1 MNPEDLSAHTPVMQQ
16 YLALKAQHRQQ
27 LLFYRMGDFYELF
40 YEDAEKAARLLDITL
55 TRRGMSAGAPIP
67 MAGVPHHAAEQYLAR
82 LVKLGESVALCEQ
95 VGDPANSKGPVQRQV
110 VRIITPGTL
119 TDAALLEEHRN
130 TLLAALAVQDK
141 TAGLATLNLSSGE
154 LNVSQFSLEDL
165 PAELE
170 RVQPSEILVAETLQH
185 PLLQQHPAVQRLQ
198 AWHFDHQGAQQQLC
212 QQFGVHD
219 LSAWGVQ
226 EVPLGIAAAGALL
239 HYARHTQRQALP
251 HLQGLSV
258 QLPRD
263 WVRMD
268 AVTRRNLEISETLRG
283 DRGPTLLSVLD
294 TCVNP
299 MGRRLLHRWLHH
311 PLRERR
317 IVQERLDAVTAL
329 VAEGT
334 AQPALA
340 LQVLLRQC
348 CDVERIAGRIALESA
363 RPRDLAA
370 LRATLDLMATVHS
383 SLQPLG
389 SAGRLQTLGTT
400 LQQLP
405 EAIAR
410 QLHQV
415 LAAEPGAQVRDGGV
429 IAPHHDGTLD
439 ELRHLQSDC
448 GTVLL
453 EMERQERER
462 TGIATLKVEY
472 NRVHGFY
479 IEVGQAHLARIPAD
493 YRRRQTLK
501 NAERYITPELKAFE
515 DKALSANERAL
526 ALERQLYTQLLQFLQ
541 PFVPAL
547 QQLAATLAELDTL
560 CCLAER
566 AVALDLHAPTF
577 CSEPRIRIKEGR
589 HLVVATQVER
599 FIPND
604 TDLHDGR
611 RLLLIT
617 GPNMGGKSTYMRQ
630 TALIALLAHTGSF
643 VPAQEAIL
651 GPLDQIFTRIGAGD
665 DLASGRSTF
674 LVEMAE
680 AAHILHRA
688 TQHSL
693 VLVDEIG
700 RGTSTF
706 DGLSLAQAIARHLAE
721 KNASLTLFATH
732 YFELT
737 RLALLVEGVVNVH
750 LDAVEHQ
757 DRVVFLHA
765 LEEGPASQSY
775 GLQVAALAGVPAGVI
790 RQARRT
796 LRELEAQALHHPR
809 QGDLFM
815 PASADSH
822 QAPEGITHSPAQT
835 SQAENPAPASHP
847 LVERLSALNPD
858 ELSARA
864 ALELLYEL
872 VQQARGLGPQP
883 RSTDLQSHT
892 L

>member
-1 MNPEDLSAHTPVMQQ
+1 MSKEDYPTHTPVMAQ
-16 YLALKAQHRQQ
+16 YLALKAQHAQH

-55 TRRGMSAGAPIP
+55 TRRGVSAGAPIP
-67 MAGVPHHAAEQYLAR
+67 MAGVPFHAAEQYLAR
-82 LVKLGESVALCEQ
+82 LVKLGQSIALCEQ
-95 VGDPANSKGPVQRQV
+95 VGDPATSKGPVERQV

-119 TDAALLEEHRN
+119 TDAALLEEHRD
-130 TLLAALAVQDK
+130 TLLAALVVQDLG
-141 TAGLATLNLSSGE
+141 AGLATLNLSSGE
-154 LNVSQFSLEDL
+154 LGVSQFLLEDL
-165 PAELE
+165 SSELE
-170 RVQPSEILVAETLQH
+170 RVHPSEILVAESFHH
-185 PLLQQHPAVQRLQ
+185 PALTHHPAVQRLQ
-198 AWHFDHQGAQQQLC
+198 AWQFDLDRAQQQLC
-212 QQFGVHD
+212 EQFGVHD
-219 LSAWGVQ
+219 LSAWGGQ
-226 EVPLGIAAAGALL
+226 ELPLGIAAAGALL

-251 HLQGLSV
+251 HIQGLKIQQRS
-258 QLPRD
+258 D
-263 WVRMD
+263 WIQMD

-283 DRGPTLLSVLD
+283 ERAPTLLSVLD

-299 MGRRLLHRWLHH
+299 MGRRLLQRWLHH
-311 PLRERR
+311 PLRDRT
-317 IVQERLDAVTAL
+317 IVQGRLQAVTLL
-329 VAEGT
+329 VDEGT
-334 AQPALA
+334 AQPARA
-340 LQVLLRQC
+340 LQALLRHSG
-348 CDVERIAGRIALESA
+348 DVERIVGRIALASA
-363 RPRDLAA
+363 RPRDLVA
-370 LRATLDLMATVHS
+370 LRATLDS
-383 SLQPLG
+383 IPPLQALLLPLT
-389 SAGRLQTLGTT
+389 AAPRLQTLYDT
-400 LQQLP
+400 LQNLP
-405 EAIAR
+405 VAPAQ
-410 QLHQV
+410 QLHRA
-415 LAAEPGAQVRDGGV
+415 LAPEPAAQVRDGGV
-429 IAPHHDGTLD
+429 IAPNHDAALD
-439 ELRHLQSDC
+439 ELRSIQSDC
-448 GTVLL
+448 GNVLL
-453 EMERQERER
+453 EMERKERER

-479 IEVGQAHLARIPAD
+479 IEVGHAHQARIPED

-526 ALERQLYTQLLQFLQ
+526 ALEKQLYQQLIQFLI

-566 AVALDLHAPTF
+566 AVALDLRAPTF
-577 CSEPRIRIKEGR
+577 CPEARVQIRQGR
-589 HLVVATQVER
+589 HLVVAAQVDR

-604 TDLHDGR
+604 TDLHEAR

-643 VPAQEAIL
+643 VPAREALL

-680 AAHILHRA
+680 AAHILNRA
-688 TQHSL
+688 SRHSL

-721 KNASLTLFATH
+721 RNASLTLFATH

-737 RLALLVEGVVNVH
+737 QLALEVPGVVNVH
-750 LDAVEHQ
+750 LDAVEHGE
-757 DRVVFLHA
+757 RVVFLHA

-775 GLQVAALAGVPAGVI
+775 GLQVAALAGVPASVI

-796 LRELEAQALHHPR
+796 LRELEDSALRRHP
-809 QGDLFM
+809 QGDLFVH
-815 PASADSH
+815 AKTGTQHSSLGETDRESREAQHSSLRETDRESRGNSAARA
-822 QAPEGITHSPAQT
+822 APE
-835 SQAENPAPASHP
+835 HP
-847 LVERLSALNPD
+847 LLERLRQLKPD

-872 VQQARGLGPQP
+872 VQQARE
-883 RSTDLQSHT
+883 
-892 L
+892 